1 MPDSSRGRV
10 LALDLGARR
19 IGLAFSDELGITA
32 QGAPAL
38 ERKNVKADLEALD
51 RLIREHDV
59 RLVILGNPL
68 RMSGAESTGSQ
79 QSARFA
85 EQLHRRTGVEV
96 RLWDE
101 RLTTRE
107 ASRVLR
113 DSGISQAKRARAV
126 DRLAAVLLL
135 ESFLDHQNA
144 GGTES

>member
-1 MPDSSRGRV
+1 M

-19 IGLAFSDELGITA
+19 IVLAFSDELGITA
-32 QGAPAL
+32 QGAPTL

-68 RMSGAESTGSQ
+68 RMSGAESTGSH
-79 QSARFA
+79 QSTRFA
-85 EQLHRRTGVEV
+85 QQLHRRTGVEV